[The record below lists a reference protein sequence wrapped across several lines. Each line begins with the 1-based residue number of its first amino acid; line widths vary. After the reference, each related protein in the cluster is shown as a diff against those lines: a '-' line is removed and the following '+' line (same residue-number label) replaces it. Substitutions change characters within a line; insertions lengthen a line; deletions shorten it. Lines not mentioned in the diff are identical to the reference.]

1 MSAPIA
7 NSIRSTPWP
16 GTHSD
21 EQASLS
27 LEGRSVEL
35 PVVVGSE
42 GEKALD
48 ISRLRTGTGFITL
61 DEGYV
66 NTGSTT
72 SGITFLNGEEG
83 ILRYRG
89 YPIEEL
95 AARCDFIEVAYLL
108 IYGELPK
115 KPELDAFRHSLSNHS
130 MIHEDMRS
138 FYNGFPRDAH
148 PMAIVGSVVG
158 ALSTFY
164 QDSLD
169 VRDPKQVE
177 VSVHRLLAK
186 LPTIAA
192 YSYKKSIGQPLIYP
206 RNDRSYCENF
216 LEMMFAVPCEEYEID
231 PDFAKA
237 LEMLL
242 IVHADHEQNC
252 STSTVRMVGSS
263 DANLFAS
270 ISAGV
275 SALWGPLHGG
285 ANQACVQMLEQIVA
299 DGGDVK
305 KYVELAKKKGSG
317 FRLMGFGH
325 RVYKNYDPRATLI
338 KATCDKLLAKID
350 RNDPLFDIAQ
360 QLEEVA
366 RADEYFIERKLYPN
380 VDFYSGVIYRA
391 MGIPEQMFTVLFA
404 MGRLPGWI
412 AHWMEMHQSPTKR
425 ICRPR
430 QIYSGET
437 CRKFVPLDQR

>member
-1 MSAPIA
+1 
-7 NSIRSTPWP
+7 
-16 GTHSD
+16 
-21 EQASLS
+21 
-27 LEGRSVEL
+27 VEL
-35 PVVVGSE
+35 PVIVGTE
-42 GEKALD
+42 GEKAID
-48 ISRLRTGTGFITL
+48 ISRLRSGTGFITL

-89 YPIEEL
+89 YPIEDL

-108 IYGELPK
+108 IYGELPTK
-115 KPELDAFRHSLSNHS
+115 TELDTFRHSLSNHS

-148 PMAIVGSVVG
+148 PMAIVGSVAG

-177 VSVHRLLAK
+177 ISVHRLLAK

-206 RNDRSYCENF
+206 RNDRTYCENF

-231 PDFAKA
+231 PDFAEA

-366 RADEYFIERKLYPN
+366 RADDYFIERKLYPN